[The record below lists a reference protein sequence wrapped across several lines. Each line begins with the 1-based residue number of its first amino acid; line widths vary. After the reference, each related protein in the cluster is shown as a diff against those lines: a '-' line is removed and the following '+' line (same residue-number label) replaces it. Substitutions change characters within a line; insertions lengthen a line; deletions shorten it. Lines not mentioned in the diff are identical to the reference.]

1 MMKKGIEILKR
12 LLACAAALV
21 MILSL
26 ATAALAEEQA
36 ATEEVPE
43 ATAAPEATE
52 KPATAAEK
60 EDEAV
65 FSPLY
70 ALRDDA
76 PELTSEGFLPEDS
89 DSSYYL
95 VMDDEAGEWTYVD
108 QQMFIN
114 IRRFQD
120 VVERKRKLVWYETEI
135 KVIPGVKFV
144 TQHAKP
150 EQIGHRFLM
159 AKDYPAVRD
168 IVFPLQVFNQYR
180 SLFYG
185 FRVYQKRR
193 PGIIIQ
199 NGVLLANDS
208 LKEPHY
214 TLPSYDL
221 IALYPDGSMKTYLA
235 GSIDGE
241 ELLAQGATDTWCFG
255 PVLLSEGQIGQQ
267 VIDKVFEYANP
278 RQALGMIEPN
288 HYLLMTV
295 EGRNK
300 RSDGV
305 GLIWVAEKMK
315 ELGCTEALNLDGGNS
330 VKLVFMGELV
340 NSDRHYNQ
348 KNDRSVTSL
357 ITLGTFP
364 LDTLNQTDEQ

>member
-26 ATAALAEEQA
+26 ATAALAEETA
-36 ATEEVPE
+36 ATEETPEAIAVPE
-43 ATAAPEATE
+43 ATEEPAPAAD
-52 KPATAAEK
+52 K
-60 EDEAV
+60 EDEAA

-76 PELTSEGFLPEDS
+76 PELTSEGFLPEDAET
-89 DSSYYL
+89 SYYL

-108 QQMFIN
+108 QQIFIN

-144 TQHAKP
+144 TQHANP
-150 EQIGHRFLM
+150 EQIGRRFMM
-159 AKDYPAVRD
+159 AEDFAKQINSILAFSDD
-168 IVFPLQVFNQYR
+168 
-180 SLFYG
+180 FYG

-241 ELLAQGATDTWCFG
+241 ELMAQGATDTWCFG

-340 NSDRHYNQ
+340 NSDRHYNK

-364 LDTLNQTDEQ
+364 LDTLSQTDEQ

>member
-144 TQHAKP
+144 TQHANP
-150 EQIGHRFLM
+150 EQIGRRFMM
-159 AKDYPAVRD
+159 AEDFARQINSILAFSD
-168 IVFPLQVFNQYR
+168 D
-180 SLFYG
+180 FYG

-199 NGVLLANDS
+199 NGVLLANDLIS
-208 LKEPHY
+208 L
-214 TLPSYDL
+214 D
-221 IALYPDGSMKTYLA
+221 PDGSMKTYLA

>member
-1 MMKKGIEILKR
+1 MMCKKEIRFLKR
-12 LLACAAALV
+12 LLACAAALALL
-21 MILSL
+21 LSL
-26 ATAALAEEQA
+26 LPAAMAEEA
-36 ATEEVPE
+36 ANEE
-43 ATAAPEATE
+43 TAAPEATE
-52 KPATAAEK
+52 TPASQTAAE
-60 EDEAV
+60 DVSGA
-65 FSPLY
+65 FSPIY
-70 ALRDDA
+70 TLRDDA
-76 PELTSEGFLPEDS
+76 PALTADGFLPEDA
-89 DSSYYL
+89 DPSYYL

-108 QQMFIN
+108 HQMFIN

-135 KVIPGVKFV
+135 KLIPGVKFV
-144 TQHAKP
+144 TQHANP
-150 EQIGHRFLM
+150 EQIGRRFMM
-159 AKDYPAVRD
+159 AEDFATQLNSILAFSD
-168 IVFPLQVFNQYR
+168 D
-180 SLFYG
+180 FYG

-241 ELLAQGATDTWCFG
+241 ELMAQGATDTWCFG
-255 PVLLSEGQIGQQ
+255 PVLLSESQIGQQ

-305 GLIWVAEKMK
+305 GLIWVAERMK

-330 VKLVFMGELV
+330 VKLVFMGQLV
-340 NSDRHYNQ
+340 NSDRHYNK

-364 LDTLNQTDEQ
+364 LDTLTQTDAQ

>member
-1 MMKKGIEILKR
+1 MCKKEIRFLKR
-12 LLACAAALV
+12 LLACAAALA
-21 MILSL
+21 MLPSL
-26 ATAALAEEQA
+26 LPAAMAEETA
-36 ATEEVPE
+36 NETE
-43 ATAAPEATE
+43 AAAPEAAE
-52 KPATAAEK
+52 APASQTPV
-60 EDEAV
+60 EDASGA
-65 FSPLY
+65 FAPIY

-76 PELTSEGFLPEDS
+76 PALTADGFLPEEADP
-89 DSSYYL
+89 SYYL
-95 VMDDEAGEWTYVD
+95 VMDDEAGEWTYAD
-108 QQMFIN
+108 HQIFIN

-135 KVIPGVKFV
+135 RLTPGVKFV
-144 TQHAKP
+144 TQHANP
-150 EQIGHRFLM
+150 EQIGRRFMM
-159 AKDYPAVRD
+159 AEDFAAQLNSILAFSD
-168 IVFPLQVFNQYR
+168 D
-180 SLFYG
+180 FYG

-193 PGIIIQ
+193 PGVIIQ

-241 ELLAQGATDTWCFG
+241 ELMAQGVTDTWCFG

-278 RQALGMIEPN
+278 RQAMGMIEPN

-305 GLIWVAEKMK
+305 GLIWVAERMK

-330 VKLVFMGELV
+330 VKLVFMGQLV
-340 NSDRHYNQ
+340 NSDRHYNK

-364 LDTLNQTDEQ
+364 LDTLTQTDAQ

>member
-1 MMKKGIEILKR
+1 MMCQKKIGFLFSKR
-12 LLACAAALV
+12 LAACAAALV
-21 MILSL
+21 MLLSL
-26 ATAALAEEQA
+26 LPAAMAEESVA
-36 ATEEVPE
+36 E
-43 ATAAPEATE
+43 TAAPEVTE
-52 KPATAAEK
+52 APASQPSAEDSAA
-60 EDEAV
+60 A
-65 FSPLY
+65 FTPLY

-76 PELTSEGFLPEDS
+76 PALTADGFLPEDA
-89 DSSYYL
+89 DPSYYL

-108 QQMFIN
+108 SQLFLN

-120 VVERKRKLVWYETEI
+120 VVERNRKLVWYETEI

-144 TQHAKP
+144 TQHANP
-150 EQIGHRFLM
+150 EQIGRRFMM
-159 AKDYPAVRD
+159 AEDFATQLNSILAFSD
-168 IVFPLQVFNQYR
+168 D
-180 SLFYG
+180 FYG

-241 ELLAQGATDTWCFG
+241 ELMAQGATDTWCFG
-255 PVLLSEGQIGQQ
+255 PVLLSESQIGQQ

-305 GLIWVAEKMK
+305 GLIWVAERMK

-330 VKLVFMGELV
+330 VKLVFMGQLV
-340 NSDRHYNQ
+340 NSDRHYNK

-364 LDTLNQTDEQ
+364 LDTLSQTDEQ